1 MDHIQNSHQLM
12 DLLDRTLETSI
23 SHFHVRNN
31 VVVVV
36 LRDVVAVPADDYSSS
51 IPNVN
56 VHALAESLSLN
67 KSMNVNM
74 AMKSEMKS
82 MMKVMAV
89 IDSSFLLLGVNRFQ
103 ILSLSKK

>member
-1 MDHIQNSHQLM
+1 M

-56 VHALAESLSLN
+56 VHALVESLSLN

-74 AMKSEMKS
+74 AMQSEMKSVKKS

-89 IDSSFLLLGVNRFQ
+89 IDFSFLLLGVNRFQ
-103 ILSLSKK
+103 ILSLSKR